1 MHAILLTFFL
11 LAGTPPASLNKC
23 IGANGVASYQSLPC
37 ADDQR
42 TVWSRRSGPPVTPP
56 PVRPTAASAS
66 AAAPPP
72 RAAGSVARV
81 VRPAAKPAPTRCAAA
96 RRAADLT
103 RARLWNR
110 LSFRQR
116 SDLDAKVAL
125 ACAKK

>member
-11 LAGTPPASLNKC
+11 LPGSLPASLHKC
-23 IGANGVASYQSLPC
+23 VGANGIASYQSLPC
-37 ADDQR
+37 AADQR
-42 TVWSRRSGPPVTPP
+42 TAWSRRSEPPAAAPP
-56 PVRPTAASAS
+56 ALPAA

-72 RAAGSVARV
+72 RAAGAAARF

-125 ACAKK
+125 ACAKR